1 MGKMPAGRRD
11 RRIRIERYTVAQ
23 NGGTGEAVKTWATLT
38 TVWAEKL
45 DLSDRERVAAA
56 EISAE
61 ITTRFRILYS
71 STVSGVNPKDRIVLD
86 GRTYDIW
93 GIKEIGTREGLEI
106 TAAARAD

>member
-1 MGKMPAGRRD
+1 MGQMPAGRRN
-11 RRIRIERYTVAQ
+11 RRIRIERATVSQ
-23 NGGTGEAVKTWATLT
+23 NVGTGEGIEAWASVA

-56 EISAE
+56 EVSAE

-71 STVSGVNPKDRIVLD
+71 STVAGVNPKDRIVFE
-86 GRTYDIW
+86 GVTYNIW
-93 GIKEIGTREGLEI
+93 GVKEIGTREGLEI